1 MANNSAPVKGKVA
14 GKRFYGM
21 QSVMTLSLIIG
32 LLLSA
37 VLAAV
42 MYATGHYFIRVA
54 LSDTERRTLRSE
66 EELTAFAEFVESE
79 GISSTDSRA
88 LGEWTQS
95 RDASVTV
102 VIHKN
107 DTVLLY
113 TSSGTYRHLDGVGN
127 VGDSLLAPG
136 DVTRTVSFADGD
148 YTVLM
153 FVSFR
158 PVYQR
163 YLVIGTLSAF
173 LLTLFAFSLAF
184 SAVNL
189 RKLRALSAQTAEVA
203 GGNLEKQVSLNTHDE
218 FSTLAED
225 VDAMRR
231 ALVERIDSE
240 SRAWQANRDLITS
253 ISHDIRTPLTTLL
266 AYSEILADGQYS
278 SREQLQQYSE
288 ICRSK
293 SYQLKDLTD
302 QLFSYFLLFGQEY
315 VQPEPKRVGADLFLG
330 QAITEAAA
338 PLTAELGERFVLQ
351 MNFAPLG
358 DKTADVDIL
367 MFCRVLDNV
376 FSNIRKYA
384 DLDCPVRVT
393 SHEEGA
399 RLHVQ
404 IVNTVRQDRDPKEG
418 SKIGLRTCE
427 NLCRAMHIG
436 FSAEE
441 TDGEFRVNMTVPLH
455 PPQPNEKNFA

>member
-1 MANNSAPVKGKVA
+1 MANESVPVKGKVT
-14 GKRFYGM
+14 GKRFYGLR
-21 QSVMTLSLIIG
+21 SVMALSLLFG
-32 LLLSA
+32 LVLSA
-37 VLAAV
+37 AVAAAV
-42 MYATGHYFIRVA
+42 YFSGLYFIRVA
-54 LSDTERRTLRSE
+54 LSDTAHRKMRSE
-66 EELTAFAEFVESE
+66 YEMTAFANYVASN
-79 GISSTDSRA
+79 GIRSTDGDA
-88 LGEWTQS
+88 LEQWTQD

-102 VIHKN
+102 VIHKD
-107 DTVLLY
+107 DTFVLY
-113 TSSGTYRHLDGVGN
+113 TDSGKFRKLSGVDDIGE
-127 VGDSLLAPG
+127 SLLTPNDAS
-136 DVTRTVSFADGD
+136 RTVSFADGD
-148 YTVLM
+148 CTVFL
-153 FVSFR
+153 FASYR
-158 PVYQR
+158 PVYNR
-163 YLVIGTLSAF
+163 ILVIGTNSTFFVVLSVF
-173 LLTLFAFSLAF
+173 LLAF

-189 RKLRALSAQTAEVA
+189 RKLRSLSAQTAEVA
-203 GGNLEKQVSLNTHDE
+203 GGNLEKQVSLASHDE
-218 FSTLAED
+218 FGALAED

-240 SRAWQANRDLITS
+240 GRAWQANRDLITS

-266 AYSEILADGQYS
+266 AYSEILANGQYS

-293 SYQLKDLTD
+293 SYQLKELTD

-315 VQPEPKRVGADLFLG
+315 VQPEPKRVNADLFIG

-351 MNFAPLG
+351 MDFAPLG
-358 DKTADVDIL
+358 EKTADVDIL

-384 DLDCPVRVT
+384 DLERPVRVT
-393 SHEEGA
+393 SREEGPV
-399 RLHVQ
+399 LHVR
-404 IVNTVRQDRDPKEG
+404 IVNTVRADRDPKEG

-427 NLCRAMHIG
+427 NLCKAMHIG

-455 PPQPNEKNFA
+455 PPQANETNFA

>member
-1 MANNSAPVKGKVA
+1 MANDSVPVRGKVT
-14 GKRFYGM
+14 GKRFYGLRSM
-21 QSVMTLSLIIG
+21 MALSLLIG
-32 LLLSA
+32 LLLSLTLTVGVYCA
-37 VLAAV
+37 GRYFTGRALA
-42 MYATGHYFIRVA
+42 
-54 LSDTERRTLRSE
+54 DTERCHRHSE
-66 EELTAFAEFVESE
+66 NELNDFAAFVES
-79 GISSTDSRA
+79 GGLRSTDSRA

-102 VIHKN
+102 VIHK
-107 DTVLLY
+107 DTTVLLY
-113 TSSGTYRHLDGVGN
+113 ASSGTYRHLDGVGN

-153 FVSFR
+153 FASFR
-158 PVYQR
+158 PVYNR
-163 YLVIGTLSAF
+163 YLLSITFLTFFVALSAF
-173 LLTLFAFSLAF
+173 LGLF
-184 SAVNL
+184 SAVNI
-189 RKLRALSAQTAEVA
+189 RKLRSLSAQTAEVS
-203 GGNLEKQVSLNTHDE
+203 GGNLDKRVSLDANDE
-218 FSTLAED
+218 FGALAED
-225 VDAMRR
+225 VDIMRR

-266 AYSEILADGQYS
+266 AYSEIIAAGHYS

-315 VQPEPKRVGADLFLG
+315 VQPEPKSVRADLFLV
-330 QAITEAAA
+330 QAVTEAAA

-351 MNFAPLG
+351 LDYAPLG
-358 DKTADVDIL
+358 GKTADVDIL

-441 TDGEFRVNMTVPLH
+441 TDNEFRVDMTVPLH